1 MKGLIHTVFGMS
13 YFFTMNIGGGLKI
26 SARYVEIQA
35 KGSTIL
41 QRQATIRLLR
51 GEGKM
56 DVQDCYM

>member
-26 SARYVEIQA
+26 SARCVEIQA

-56 DVQDCYM
+56 DVQNCYM

>member
-1 MKGLIHTVFGMS
+1 MS

-26 SARYVEIQA
+26 SVRCVEIQA

-56 DVQDCYM
+56 DVQNCYM